1 MAYSAQPRSSHIRP
15 DPVQIWAGGA
25 ATAIVAAL
33 IALVGVLICRWTLGI
48 PILAPSSEGAW
59 GNANTGVFVLV
70 AALVALAATAVLHL
84 LMLGTPEPNAFIGWI
99 MGLITLA
106 AVVYPFSTS
115 APLNQKIA
123 TAIVCLVLGVAI
135 ASLLSGIAARA
146 VKVASR
152 RDLDRRAYPDRGPD
166 PRYGDPRYGDPRYGD
181 PRYGDRG
188 PDPRYGDRGPD
199 PRYGDPRGYDER
211 RGYDVHDQRTQ
222 QYPQGRDDRW

>member
-1 MAYSAQPRSSHIRP
+1 MAYSAQPRQSRIRP

-48 PILAPSSEGAW
+48 PILSPSSEGAW

-123 TAIVCLVLGVAI
+123 TAVVCLVLGVAI

-152 RDLDRRAYPDRGPD
+152 RDYDRPGPD
-166 PRYGDPRYGDPRYGD
+166 PRYGDPRYGDPRYD
-181 PRYGDRG
+181 DRG
-188 PDPRYGDRGPD
+188 PDRRYGDRGPD
-199 PRYGDPRGYDER
+199 PRYGDPRYGDRGGDYER

-222 QYPQGRDDRW
+222 QYPPRGGNERW

>member
-1 MAYSAQPRSSHIRP
+1 MAYPAQPKSAQIRP

-33 IALVGVLICRWTLGI
+33 IALVGVLICRWTLHI
-48 PILAPSSEGAW
+48 PILAPSSDGAW
-59 GNANTGVFVLV
+59 GNASTGVFVLV

-84 LMLGTPEPNAFIGWI
+84 LMLGTPEPNTFIGWI

-123 TAIVCLVLGVAI
+123 TAVVVLVLGIAI

-146 VKVASR
+146 VR
-152 RDLDRRAYPDRGPD
+152 RVEVRPDYDRRGYDPRYGNRGPD
-166 PRYGDPRYGDPRYGD
+166 PRGGDPRYGDPRYGE
-181 PRYGDRG
+181 RG
-188 PDPRYGDRGPD
+188 PDPRYDDRRD
-199 PRYGDPRGYDER
+199 YER

-222 QYPQGRDDRW
+222 QYPPQGRDERW